1 MNLIDLYINAVIAK
15 LPQER
20 KADAAE
26 ELRAK
31 INGMLP
37 ADPSEEDVRKVLQD
51 LGDPQLQAKNYDT
64 RQRYLIGPD
73 YYDNYIS
80 ILKLVIGILI
90 TVMAL
95 VTVLTWIISPPDGG
109 IVQFFTDLFT
119 AMLGGAVQAAT
130 WVTVIFVIMERSK
143 VAIPPIQAH
152 GWTVDDLSKDKSKG
166 VMIKRSDVFVSIFF
180 TITFTAILYFRPELL
195 SFYYR
200 SGGSYAIVPIFD
212 LERLQDFMPLIIIIA
227 LLELVISIWKIIN
240 RRWNLSLAIAN
251 AVRYSVGMVFWL
263 VMLWNRAIIN
273 PDFASEVSQHTRFS
287 AASID
292 RSLEI
297 TVWVI
302 IAATVVSWISESIRP
317 FVKLAKNK

>member
-119 AMLGGAVQAAT
+119 AMVGGAVQAAT

>member
-37 ADPSEEDVRKVLQD
+37 ADPSEEDVRKVLQN

-119 AMLGGAVQAAT
+119 AMVGGAVQAAT